1 MELSDQ
7 ELEKLTGGG
16 TIEWKDSSLN
26 VGRYHRKLCDAY
38 HALGRYDE
46 ALAAARRGV
55 ILTRNDL
62 YSHFNLALVHYDR
75 LQLDDAI
82 RCAEKALTLDPEF
95 ALAHFH
101 IAAAS
106 LLKGDFARGWEEYR
120 WRMGRPGAVSLG
132 NRPEWDGRPL
142 GHRPLLLV
150 ADQGLGDIIQFTRY
164 IEWAARRSA
173 NIIVRC
179 RAESEPIKPT
189 LLQQRGLRRLWLD
202 GDEPSDFVAWAPL
215 SGLPRL
221 AATRIDTIPDEI
233 PYVRAVPEKLAAWVE
248 QLDGRL
254 PRGHRR
260 VGIVWAGRPTHG
272 NDHDRSVT
280 LATLA
285 PLGELSKVALVS
297 LQKGAAT
304 AELEMYRGRA
314 PVLNLGD
321 EINDFADTAAIL
333 ENLDVLVTVDTS
345 VAHLAGAMGKRVWI
359 MLAFAP
365 DWRWLLD
372 RRDSPWYPTAR
383 LFRQP
388 APGQWGP
395 AIHAIT
401 EELERTIPTRQY
413 SGRRGGV

>member
-1 MELSDQ
+1 MRS
-7 ELEKLTGGG
+7 GGY
-16 TIEWKDSSLN
+16 N
-26 VGRYHRKLCDAY
+26 
-38 HALGRYDE
+38 E

-55 ILTRNDL
+55 VLAPSDPHC
-62 YSHFNLALVHYDR
+62 HFNLALVHYDR
-75 LQLDDAI
+75 LELDDAI
-82 RCAEKALTLDPEF
+82 RCAERVLTLDPEY
-95 ALAHFH
+95 ALAHSH

-106 LLKGDFARGWEEYR
+106 LLRGDFARGWEEYR

-150 ADQGLGDIIQFTRY
+150 ADQGLGDIIQFSRY
-164 IEWAARRSA
+164 IGWAASRSS

-179 RAESEPIKPT
+179 RTQSEPIKPI
-189 LLQQRGLRRLWLD
+189 LLQQSGMRRLWLD
-202 GDEPSDFVAWAPL
+202 NDEPSNFVAWAPL

-221 AATRIDTIPDEI
+221 AATRLNTVPAEI
-233 PYVRAVPEKLAAWVE
+233 PYVRAIPEKVEAWAE
-248 QLDGRL
+248 QFDGRL

-272 NDHDRSVT
+272 NDHNRSVT
-280 LATLA
+280 LASLA
-285 PLGELSKVALVS
+285 SLGELSNVALVS
-297 LQKGAAT
+297 LQKGAAS
-304 AELEMYRGRA
+304 AQLEKYRGRA
-314 PVLNLGD
+314 PILNLGD

-345 VAHLAGAMGKRVWI
+345 VAHLAGAMGKPVWI

-388 APGQWGP
+388 TVGQWSP
-395 AIHAIT
+395 VIRAII
-401 EELERTIPTRQY
+401 EDLEQTMATLQ
-413 SGRRGGV
+413 